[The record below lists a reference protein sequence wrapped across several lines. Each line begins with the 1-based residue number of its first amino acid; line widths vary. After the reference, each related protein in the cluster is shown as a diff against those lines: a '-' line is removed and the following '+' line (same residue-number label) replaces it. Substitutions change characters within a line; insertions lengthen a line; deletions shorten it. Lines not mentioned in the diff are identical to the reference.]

1 MGCDLSD
8 FKLECIDYSIL
19 HGKDR
24 RNEIVWKVL
33 PAPGVAKS
41 PGFIRIVG
49 DKNGLGWIQ
58 FVNRNARL
66 QLRHLRMGC
75 STKTRG
81 GTQAGHHG
89 EGFKL
94 AAVVLRRH
102 DHRHS
107 FQIFSSGR
115 VWKMQWNK
123 GNGTMDCVISA
134 PETLSDATRLKKIT
148 PEPDIFKDV
157 CMEIGKLGGQNY
169 KKISVQRMKQTLIYK
184 SMDFSLSKE
193 VIHTSLGDLV
203 CDDVPT
209 GHVYIKGLRLRDSP
223 DDLHFIYNLTKA
235 NTDRDRRMLSDS
247 DGGARYFMNL
257 WNEVFERGDEELLEK
272 NGIVPRFAKLLMNHP
287 ESMDVKLAEKLLCR
301 SAATKV
307 WKYLVS
313 HREEGQSFF
322 YYRAEDPASLPLIHR
337 YFERVPRELP
347 KGLWNIL
354 IRNGLCRTFMD
365 HCRYKFRQSSHAE
378 LPDACFAQHMAKALD
393 ACFASNTITEGR
405 DKFRIVKTPSV
416 GLDLIYEA
424 TDETF
429 MVDVRWFDFVTA
441 HKDHQCERF
450 LRQTEDQL
458 ADGIYHTSQA
468 FSCDHAVI
476 TLLQSALEEMT
487 KPGTLTEKEFDQAK
501 TAHGSKMR
509 DKIQQM
515 PRGVQA
521 RPTEHPG
528 ELFVSWEYGESELIA
543 RHSTRK
549 LIVTLHCDDTCGH
562 RRGSLLF
569 GQRENKNGND
579 TLKDDCDYQMERRD
593 LRSGDVVFRGLES
606 EKRYFP
612 TVVSSGEGSF
622 YAVCPPAIAPYG
634 SDAPSSKD
642 VEVEVLVRTAA
653 SPPVSSSSEAYSS
666 EADDDAEPVPVATD
680 AAEWFR
686 EALGTPRPLL
696 ANRGKRVGIAHPDAS
711 YAPSESAL
719 ADLNPEPAF
728 PIVRTDPALT
738 WEQGEQIARERD
750 MPHGFPK
757 DYDIFRA
764 HNLHMEDGF
773 VATLKAGA
781 ALKRSRAQST
791 TDKSRG
797 PTPSKRRRYAMG
809 PPARSGARGLK

>member
-1 MGCDLSD
+1 MASHRSEDDMSDGGDDYGSDVSDGDDFKEHAGQRTEHLSLTPKYVQDWEFADAIRELQQNHRDECIKSMGCDLSD

-458 ADGIYHTSQA
+458 ADG
-468 FSCDHAVI
+468 
-476 TLLQSALEEMT
+476 
-487 KPGTLTEKEFDQAK
+487 
-501 TAHGSKMR
+501 
-509 DKIQQM
+509 
-515 PRGVQA
+515 
-521 RPTEHPG
+521 
-528 ELFVSWEYGESELIA
+528 
-543 RHSTRK
+543 
-549 LIVTLHCDDTCGH
+549 
-562 RRGSLLF
+562 
-569 GQRENKNGND
+569 ENKNGND